1 MNFSIPK
8 QKINVVIPM
17 AGAGSRFSSFG
28 FITNKYLLPIDLT
41 HTKMIEGAIT
51 TLGIDGHMFDTTFI
65 FILRKVG
72 EESFTELCEH
82 LTQICERYYYGIRI
96 LRVDEMTDGPASTVF
111 VAKEYIDNDTPLI
124 VSNTDQLLK
133 WNFRNFFRHSM
144 KYDGTVLTYRPD
156 YKLEMGSTDKHSFV
170 RVNESG
176 VPVQFIEKTVI
187 SDEAL
192 VGVHF
197 YKKGAYFVDAY
208 SYMVAHNLRAPNRE
222 FYMSYTYQ
230 ALIEMGEAPP
240 SPPSP
245 PSPNPFKYSLGLW
258 KLGEHERFIP
268 LGEPNDYF
276 EYYNERVPFITT
288 PPLGLSCSLKILK
301 SLLGNIITNKTAVF
315 EETVYFKEQIQ
326 PTVLTQ
332 DRHRWNKIHM
342 DFIESSPLTN
352 QPAVFKNEI
361 VFLFDKDP
369 LTNIIGYR
377 AFYSGKRHSTTT
389 IPANTMMLRVV
400 NVFGGGEYR
409 DLERNNYTRGWMIGN
424 FEPSALKTPLFEVGI
439 MSHKKGELH
448 AFHFHKIGC
457 EINVLLKGKMKVNGV
472 ELKETQIFILEPNQ
486 LSCPEFL
493 EDCEILCLKIPSV
506 PTDKHNR

>member
-1 MNFSIPK
+1 
-8 QKINVVIPM
+8 
-17 AGAGSRFSSFG
+17 
-28 FITNKYLLPIDLT
+28 
-41 HTKMIEGAIT
+41 
-51 TLGIDGHMFDTTFI
+51 
-65 FILRKVG
+65 
-72 EESFTELCEH
+72 
-82 LTQICERYYYGIRI
+82 
-96 LRVDEMTDGPASTVF
+96 
-111 VAKEYIDNDTPLI
+111 
-124 VSNTDQLLK
+124 
-133 WNFRNFFRHSM
+133 
-144 KYDGTVLTYRPD
+144 
-156 YKLEMGSTDKHSFV
+156 
-170 RVNESG
+170 
-176 VPVQFIEKTVI
+176 
-187 SDEAL
+187 
-192 VGVHF
+192 
-197 YKKGAYFVDAY
+197 
-208 SYMVAHNLRAPNRE
+208 
-222 FYMSYTYQ
+222 
-230 ALIEMGEAPP
+230 
-240 SPPSP
+240 
-245 PSPNPFKYSLGLW
+245 
-258 KLGEHERFIP
+258 LGEHERFIP

-301 SLLGNIITNKTAVF
+301 GLLGNIITNKTAVF
-315 EETVYFKEQIQ
+315 EETVYFKEQIH

-342 DFIESSPLTN
+342 DFVESSPLTN
-352 QPAVFKNEI
+352 RPAVFKNEI
-361 VFLFDKDP
+361 VFLFNKDP

-409 DLERNNYTRGWMIGN
+409 DLERNSYTRGWMIGN

-506 PTDKHNR
+506 PTDKHYR